1 MSMAS
6 LFPHLDGVRPAPQYK
21 TLAEQA
27 KAAECWETDPWAA
40 YEILRVELLTENV
53 WDPCCGTGNLSR
65 AAIMAGY
72 RVHATDLHDWGYFA
86 ADEVDCDFLQVQL
99 QQRPFKAGQFS
110 VFMNPPFSKACEFV
124 DHAWTLGAR
133 KILCFQRQ
141 AWRESDERADWWAA
155 RPPARVWVC
164 GSRATCWLFTV
175 PPEDRKGGTSTA
187 HAWYVWERGH
197 KGAEVTN
204 AIYKDGRVY

>member
-1 MSMAS
+1 MSMTS
-6 LFPHLDGVRPAPQYK
+6 LFPHLDGVRPAPQYV

-40 YEILRVELLTENV
+40 AAVLRVELLSTLV
-53 WDPCCGTGNLSR
+53 WDPCCGTGILTL
-65 AAIMAGY
+65 AAREAGY
-72 RVHATDLHDWGYFA
+72 GVYASDLHDWGFA
-86 ADEVDCDFLQVQL
+86 GADKVGHDFLVDDRL
-99 QQRPFKAGQFS
+99 W
-110 VFMNPPFSKACEFV
+110 MPPGTQFV
-124 DHAWTLGAR
+124 DRAFNLGAR
-133 KILCFQRQ
+133 KVVCFQRQ

-155 RPPARVWVC
+155 RPPARVWLC

-197 KGAEVTN
+197 KGAEVTG